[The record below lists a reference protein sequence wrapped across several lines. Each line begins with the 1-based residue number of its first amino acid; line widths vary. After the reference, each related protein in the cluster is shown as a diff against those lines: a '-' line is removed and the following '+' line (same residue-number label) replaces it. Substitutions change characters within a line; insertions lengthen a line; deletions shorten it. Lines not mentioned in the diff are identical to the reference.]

1 MPWWAVAPYDG
12 GPDRR
17 GGRVRPRQP
26 KRRPVR
32 RAAGSPPVEL
42 ARERRI
48 RGKLGELAA
57 LLEGGALNPDR
68 TRAYL
73 AGELEAA
80 PMDSDDE
87 TTLMTSIRL
96 PVRLLAVMDELAA
109 GRAAVTGER
118 ASRSAMLRLA
128 IERGAAMLVREA
140 AVLGAPDSVAALLA
154 ELETQIARADV
165 QRAEMEALRERVATL
180 AGGPAVDEDSR
191 AHAMRCVDLDLAE
204 LARREAA
211 GVPLGERLQSLRDSI
226 NAGRDR

>member
-80 PMDSDDE
+80 PMDSDE
-87 TTLMTSIRL
+87 VPTSIRL
-96 PVRLLAVMDELAA
+96 PRAVLAVADELAA
-109 GRAAVTGER
+109 RRAALTGER
-118 ASRSAMLRLA
+118 ASRSAVLRLA
-128 IERGAAMLVREA
+128 LERGIASLEREA
-140 AVLGAPDSVAALLA
+140 AELEAPSSRASILA
-154 ELETQIARADV
+154 EL
-165 QRAEMEALRERVATL
+165 EALRERVAVL
-180 AGGPAVDEDSR
+180 SPGGAP
-191 AHAMRCVDLDLAE
+191 
-204 LARREAA
+204 
-211 GVPLGERLQSLRDSI
+211 
-226 NAGRDR
+226 